1 MYFTEMLIDSMP
13 GEILTKIFD
22 QITLSDALIQC
33 NFHAVKYLMDTKYQA
48 GVSYQQHYELKDRQ
62 FELLEI
68 AIFSRGKENDI
79 INMIDFLINQFN
91 FSMFNSMNDS
101 ILYTALQKQD
111 PYILK
116 TLLHKFKLIKYVDR
130 RDSFNSTLGHYLVSQ
145 SLVESGFTCLKLLIK
160 AGCNVNA
167 VDDEKESILFM
178 LLRNYTVSNDA
189 FIYEML
195 KFAINRGVDVNQKN
209 IYEETPF
216 MLASRLN
223 HVGYCKL
230 LHKHGADIN
239 IRDRKDNFPYMYI
252 KPKTKNNAGFSK
264 YILTLY
270 DSYEQNIYGDTL
282 FHVLSESNCFLIEVG
297 HLLVNYNKALAV
309 KNRFANTCLHNIIF
323 NKTYQLFD
331 IIFEYLDNNP
341 THPVLSERKSDGSTP
356 FLYAISMNEE
366 FIAERLLNSNSINH
380 RNYTY
385 MNALHLAVLYSSVY
399 IVKILVESGVN
410 KNAIDDN
417 GFTPLGMAY
426 YYTAIEDQQ
435 EKIDYLLKENCV
447 Q

>member
-1 MYFTEMLIDSMP
+1 MYFTEVLINRMP
-13 GEILTKIFD
+13 GEIIEKIFD
-22 QITLSDALIQC
+22 QISLSDALTQC
-33 NFHAVKYLMDTKYQA
+33 NFHAVKYIVDTRYQA
-48 GVSYQQHYELKDRQ
+48 GVSYQSNSELKDRQ

-79 INMIDFLINQFN
+79 INMIDFLINQRG
-91 FSMFNSMNDS
+91 FSMFNSMNES
-101 ILYTALQKQD
+101 ILYTGLQKQD

-116 TLLHKFKLIKYVDR
+116 PLLHKFKLIKHVDHK
-130 RDSFNSTLGHYLVSQ
+130 DSFNSTLGHYLVSQ
-145 SLVESGFTCLKLLIK
+145 SLVESGFTCLKLLIQ

-178 LLRNYTVSNDA
+178 LLRNYTVSNDP

-195 KFAINRGVDVNQKN
+195 KFIINYGVDVNQKN

-216 MLASRLN
+216 MLAARLN

-230 LHKHGADIN
+230 LHKHGAHIN
-239 IRDRKDNFPYMYI
+239 ICDRNGNFPYMFI
-252 KPKTKNNAGFSK
+252 KPKTNTTAGFSK

-270 DSYEQNIYGDTL
+270 GSYEQNIYDDTL
-282 FHVLSESNCFLIEVG
+282 FHVLSESNCFSIEVG
-297 HLLVNYNKALAV
+297 HLLVSYNKALAV

-331 IIFEYLDNNP
+331 IIFEYLHNNP
-341 THPVLSERKSDGSTP
+341 THPVLSERNSNGATP
-356 FLYAISMNEE
+356 FLYAVSMNEE
-366 FIAERLLNSNSINH
+366 FIAEKLLNSNSIKH

-385 MNALHLAVLYSSVY
+385 MNALHLAVLYSTVY
-399 IVKILVESGVN
+399 IVKILVEAGVN
-410 KNAIDDN
+410 KNAIDGN

-426 YYTAIEDQQ
+426 YYTMIDDQQ
-435 EKIDYLLKENCV
+435 EKIDYLLKQNCV